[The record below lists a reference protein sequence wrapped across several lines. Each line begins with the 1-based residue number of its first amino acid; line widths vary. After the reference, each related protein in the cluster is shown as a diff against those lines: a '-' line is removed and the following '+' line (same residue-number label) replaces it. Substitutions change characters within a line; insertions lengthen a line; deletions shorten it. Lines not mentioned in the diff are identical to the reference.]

1 MLLWFFPTF
10 LSKESKEKI
19 NHFCKFSFTRMTP
32 SHKTLLIQISGNRI
46 NHFYPELVESAVLS
60 R

>member
-46 NHFYPELVESAVLS
+46 NHFIRSQ
-60 R
+60 